1 MWLKIKLVQN
11 LFIYFF
17 SQSDSKCFPHTSLQS
32 CPVIGLDSE
41 SKSNPLEGK
50 KKAQA
55 QRKERKYLLIIW
67 WRFDSFD
74 AMAHSS
80 SAPDDILYV
89 KEVDPI
95 HGWGEDSWMLL
106 SRTNIT
112 RYFPLYFLKQTQGC
126 RMFTYTVCYCQ
137 CSFSSRHRETNF
149 LWNNSRD
156 DTGFSEVSQLRHGK
170 TRLYLFRA

>member
-1 MWLKIKLVQN
+1 MFSTH
-11 LFIYFF
+11 LFAELSSNWPGFWKQI
-17 SQSDSKCFPHTSLQS
+17 QSTR
-32 CPVIGLDSE
+32 
-41 SKSNPLEGK
+41 GK
-50 KKAQA
+50 KKSTGAKKREKISVNYLMALWFLWCYGAQ
-55 QRKERKYLLIIW
+55 QLRSW
-67 WRFDSFD
+67 WYFICQGSGSDLR
-74 AMAHSS
+74 
-80 SAPDDILYV
+80 V
-89 KEVDPI
+89 
-95 HGWGEDSWMLL
+95 GGGEDSWMLL